1 MPADETDDELRPSA
15 VTRVLTRLGEKPW
28 EIFAILGTIVFT
40 LGWAGILY
48 LMFSSSDSNPV
59 GLLAAG
65 GTEGKVY
72 FMVSTGPMVTIASGV
87 LWGIAAL
94 TWRRQS
100 KPE

>member
-1 MPADETDDELRPSA
+1 MPADHADEEIGPSA
-15 VTRVLTRLGEKPW
+15 VARLLTRLGEKPW
-28 EIFAILGTIVFT
+28 EIFAILGTVVFM

-48 LMFSSSDSNPV
+48 LVFSASEQNPF
-59 GLLAAG
+59 GLLAVG

-94 TWRRQS
+94 TWRRGS
-100 KPE
+100 EPR